1 MTKQEAKEL
10 IDRQLDKL
18 TKIKEKLDRSKE
30 ISQRVDT
37 LIRDYRVVDRML
49 ELGKYTDEEVEKKT
63 YQLAIECGYVVK
75 AWKKV

>member
-63 YQLAIECGYVVK
+63 YQLAIECGYIVK
-75 AWKKV
+75 SWKKV